1 MEEITLDNIKIG
13 HSGQVTRIGI
23 QGPLKRRLIDMGTPP
38 GVIIKVKKTAPMG
51 DPIEIRL
58 RGYEL
63 SIRRSE
69 AKNINVRPLNKEE
82 L

>member
-1 MEEITLDNIKIG
+1 MNETTLNNIKCG
-13 HSGQVTRIGI
+13 HRAEVIRTNLTGV
-23 QGPLKRRLIDMGTPP
+23 LKRRLIDMGITP
-38 GVIIKVKKTAPMG
+38 GIIIKVIKTAPLG

-69 AKNINVRPLNKEE
+69 AKKIIVKPTEVL
-82 L
+82 

>member
-1 MEEITLDNIKIG
+1 MNETTLNNIKCG
-13 HSGQVTRIGI
+13 HSAEVIRTNLTGV
-23 QGPLKRRLIDMGTPP
+23 LKRRLIDMGITP
-38 GVIIKVKKTAPMG
+38 GIIKVIKTAPLG

-69 AKNINVRPLNKEE
+69 AKKIIVKPAEVL
-82 L
+82 

>member
-1 MEEITLDNIKIG
+1 MEY
-13 HSGQVTRIGI
+13 R
-23 QGPLKRRLIDMGTPP
+23 GPLKRRLIDMGDNSRRYNK
-38 GVIIKVKKTAPMG
+38 GQKTAPMG

>member
-1 MEEITLDNIKIG
+1 MGITP
-13 HSGQVTRIGI
+13 GI
-23 QGPLKRRLIDMGTPP
+23 
-38 GVIIKVKKTAPMG
+38 IIKVIKTAPLG

-69 AKNINVRPLNKEE
+69 AKKIIVKPAEVL
-82 L
+82 

>member
-1 MEEITLDNIKIG
+1 MRSCAEVIRTNLTG
-13 HSGQVTRIGI
+13 V
-23 QGPLKRRLIDMGTPP
+23 LKRRLIDMGITP
-38 GVIIKVKKTAPMG
+38 GIIIKVIKTAPLG

-69 AKNINVRPLNKEE
+69 AKKIIVKPAEVL
-82 L
+82 

>member
-1 MEEITLDNIKIG
+1 MNETTLNNIKCG
-13 HSGQVTRIGI
+13 HSARSYPNNLTGV
-23 QGPLKRRLIDMGTPP
+23 LKRRLIDMGITP
-38 GVIIKVKKTAPMG
+38 GIIIKVIKTAPLG

-69 AKNINVRPLNKEE
+69 AKKIIVKPTEVL
-82 L
+82 